1 MLERNLTEIDNRLKA
16 ALGPAQVGLLN
27 GRPAVRWIMSTRR
40 SVDVDRLMAER
51 PDVAA
56 AYVRETPVR
65 RWDAGPGMRLVA
77 PDAEE
82 GAQ

>member
-1 MLERNLTEIDNRLKA
+1 
-16 ALGPAQVGLLN
+16 
-27 GRPAVRWIMSTRR
+27 
-40 SVDVDRLMAER
+40 VDVDRLLAEH

-77 PDAEE
+77 EQTEGSEQDAE
-82 GAQ
+82 A

>member
-1 MLERNLTEIDNRLKA
+1 
-16 ALGPAQVGLLN
+16 
-27 GRPAVRWIMSTRR
+27 
-40 SVDVDRLMAER
+40 VDVDRLLAEH

-65 RWDAGPGMRLVA
+65 RWDAGPGMRLVTA
-77 PDAEE
+77 DAEE